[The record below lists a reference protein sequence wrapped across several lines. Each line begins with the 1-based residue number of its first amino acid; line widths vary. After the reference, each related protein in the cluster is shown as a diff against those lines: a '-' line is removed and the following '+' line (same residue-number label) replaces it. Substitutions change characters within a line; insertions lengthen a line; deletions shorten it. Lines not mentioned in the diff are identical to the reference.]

1 MNMFLDS
8 AFATVR
14 VYCCKGGKPP
24 TTKLSDRRAYKRQKH
39 TTMNAAADFLGNVTA
54 GLIIIVAG
62 WLSALLL
69 IFIVIYLL
77 VGSDDGREKLLAA
90 ASAVA
95 NTAQALSS
103 SFWKQ
108 MEQLFHFISEI
119 DTTVLRQQLGDLKF
133 GSWIESFIHETGI
146 QLDDYLTISLIDL
159 YAKCGSIDKAYKL
172 FRGLKKKDLAGYT
185 AMIL

>member
-39 TTMNAAADFLGNVTA
+39 TTMNAAADF
-54 GLIIIVAG
+54 
-62 WLSALLL
+62 
-69 IFIVIYLL
+69 L